1 MLEFDRDSLTVIGFI
16 GICGMSLTIAFAFY
30 KLIELLI
37 DPIAL

>member
-1 MLEFDRDSLTVIGFI
+1 MFELDRDSLTIIGFR
-16 GICGMSLTIAFAFY
+16 GIWGLSLTIAFEFY